1 MGTSTM
7 LVMDGYDDCIAGI
20 CTRCGQP
27 PIIIYDQVKV
37 LEALVAGGRTKE
49 EATEYFEFNM
59 VNAWVGE
66 DTPAFL
72 EHYKEP

>member
-1 MGTSTM
+1 M

-37 LEALVAGGRTKE
+37 LEALVAGGMKEE

-59 VNAWVGE
+59 ANAWVGE

-72 EHYKEP
+72 EPYEEH